1 MPAGKQHTTLGLA
14 CAGGVVE
21 GAIYEIGALCALE
34 DAIDGLDFTNAD
46 IYVGVSSGALIAS
59 VLANGITARTLSD
72 ALLSR
77 ADPLLNIDPDVL
89 FTPAVG
95 EYVRRLAQLP
105 GAARRAVVNYLK
117 NPLDLSIFGTL
128 MSLGSAVPVGVF
140 DNAHIEQYL
149 AEAFSIENRTN
160 DFSEL
165 RASLRVVAVNLDTS
179 EVVTF
184 GDRATR
190 HIPISRAVQASTA
203 LPILYCPVEIDGEY
217 YIDGVAR
224 RTVHASRALE
234 AGADLTFCI
243 NPIVPI
249 NVRGAKNEYVEH
261 SLVELGLPAVL
272 SQTFR
277 TIIHSRRKAGFRN
290 YDYAYPNADV
300 IVVEPELTDYDVFF
314 SNIFSFSK
322 RRIICEHAYAA
333 TLRYLRRNLDEM
345 TPVLERHGFRL
356 RMEVI
361 WDDKRTLFDDTG
373 LHHRP
378 ERLDGRAHRRGA
390 INQANAQLNST
401 LERLNAVL
409 ERIEHEVDGQ
419 NETLPV
425 LTS

>member
-1 MPAGKQHTTLGLA
+1 MPQKRQHTKLGLA

-46 IYVGVSSGALIAS
+46 IYVGVSSGALVAT
-59 VLANGITARTLSD
+59 VLANGVTARTLSD

-89 FTPAVG
+89 FTPATQ
-95 EYVRRLAQLP
+95 EYGRRLTKLP

-128 MSLGSAVPVGVF
+128 MSLGAAVPVGVF
-140 DNAHIEQYL
+140 DNAHIERYL
-149 AEAFSIENRTN
+149 ADAFKIEGRTN
-160 DFSEL
+160 DFRDL

-184 GDRATR
+184 GDAATR
-190 HIPISRAVQASTA
+190 HIPISKAVQASTA
-203 LPILYCPVEIDGEY
+203 LPILYCPVEIEGEY

-249 NVRGAKNEYVEH
+249 NVRGAQNKYVEH

-277 TIIHSRRKAGFRN
+277 TIIHSRRRAGFRN
-290 YDYAYPNADV
+290 YDYAYPDADV

-333 TLRYLRRNLDEM
+333 TLRYLKRNLDELS
-345 TPVLERHGFRL
+345 PVLQRHGFRPRL
-356 RMEVI
+356 EVI
-361 WDDKRTLFDDTG
+361 WDDQRTLFNDTRIPSR
-373 LHHRP
+373 L

-401 LERLNAVL
+401 LERLDAAL
-409 ERIEHEVDGQ
+409 ERIEHETNGHD
-419 NETLPV
+419 ETLPA
-425 LTS
+425 LTP